1 MPQPIPPTEPRSR
14 DELRRHYE
22 IETAL
27 AARLRRAS
35 KEERRSLYSEV
46 YDELF
51 RQVPEL
57 ARKADPAG
65 RAHEVALQ
73 AQALKPFLD
82 PETVFLEVGAGDCA
96 LSLHLAGKVRQVYA
110 VEAAAEVSGGLG
122 KPEGFELLLT
132 DTNPLPLD
140 AASVDVAYSCHFL
153 EHLHPEDAAEHAA
166 EMRRVLRPG
175 GVYVAITPNRLWG
188 PHDVSRYF
196 DDVPTGFHLREYTH
210 VELARLLRRAGFARV
225 EVLRGVGERP
235 RLVSLRPYLFV
246 EGTLS
251 LLPAMLRRRAMAL
264 LFGRRGAP
272 PFRPLEQVKV
282 VARR

>member
-27 AARLRRAS
+27 AVRLRRAS

-73 AQALKPFLD
+73 AQALEPFLG

-96 LSLHLAGKVRQVYA
+96 LSLHFAGKVRQLYA
-110 VEAAAEVSGGLG
+110 VEAAAEVTDGLVE
-122 KPEGFELLLT
+122 PEGFKLFVT

-140 AASVDVAYSCHFL
+140 DASVDVAYSCHFL

-166 EMRRVLRPG
+166 EMCRVLRPG
-175 GVYVAITPNRLWG
+175 GVYVAVTPNRLWG

-210 VELARLLRRAGFARV
+210 VELARLLRRAGFGRV
-225 EVLRGVGERP
+225 EVLRGIGVRP
-235 RLVSLRPYLFV
+235 RLVSLRPYLFA

-251 LLPAMLRRRAMAL
+251 LLPAALRRRTMAT
-264 LFGRRGAP
+264 LFGGTP